1 MVWHGEGGEGR
12 GTWVGG
18 RRGILERRPWSPSL
32 GSWGGRKGGSLV
44 YHPPPSPDM
53 QPHLPRDVDVQGAD
67 WPTIGEM
74 FYFQDWTSPAGSDAM
89 TIGRRRPGGDDGE
102 GGGERGGHHRVDVT
116 RDAEEEGEDWR
127 EPARPIHP
135 LAHLQGTG
143 SHPSSAIRNTE
154 VCKKKMPSGCRPSVS
169 QSSGTEPL
177 RGGDSFPPPH
187 RMAWRGG
194 GSGRVG
200 EEVLEAP

>member
-1 MVWHGEGGEGR
+1 MAWHGEGGEGR

-18 RRGILERRPWSPSL
+18 RRGILERRPWSASL

-53 QPHLPRDVDVQGAD
+53 QPHLPRDVDPQGAD

-102 GGGERGGHHRVDVT
+102 GGGERGGASSGR
-116 RDAEEEGEDWR
+116 RYSRCGGGGGGLEGAS
-127 EPARPIHP
+127 PANTP
-135 LAHLQGTG
+135 LGA
-143 SHPSSAIRNTE
+143 SSGDG
-154 VCKKKMPSGCRPSVS
+154 KPSVVCY
-169 QSSGTEPL
+169 TEY
-177 RGGDSFPPPH
+177 RGVSKKC
-187 RMAWRGG
+187 RRAV
-194 GSGRVG
+194 GRQLVSRR
-200 EEVLEAP
+200 ERSH